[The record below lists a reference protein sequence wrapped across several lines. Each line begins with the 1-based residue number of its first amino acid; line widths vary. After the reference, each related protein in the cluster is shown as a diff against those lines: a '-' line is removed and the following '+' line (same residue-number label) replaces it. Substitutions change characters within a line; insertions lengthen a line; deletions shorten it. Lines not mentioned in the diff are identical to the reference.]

1 MNWMEIIEQFF
12 EVCFFP
18 LLGALTTV
26 LVFRIKSKWATDEKN
41 IQSEITQRYLILLNE
56 IIVSC
61 VKATNQTYVNIRKE
75 QGAFDD
81 MAKKIALQKTKEAVM
96 LSLGEEAKKYLKLT
110 VGDIEAYIIEKIE
123 SSIEDVKVK

>member
-96 LSLGEEAKKYLKLT
+96 LALGEEAKKYLKLA